1 MQSTLLVIVSIRNVV
16 IGKLSVFMFKV
27 HKLVLRNVSIRIKD
41 SLEKKERAGILISKN
56 KIKMER

>member
-1 MQSTLLVIVSIRNVV
+1 MQSTPLVIVSIRKVV

-41 SLEKKERAGILISKN
+41 SLEEKERAGILISKN

>member
-1 MQSTLLVIVSIRNVV
+1 MQSTLLVIVSIRKVV

-41 SLEKKERAGILISKN
+41 SLEEKERAGILISKN